1 MLSMDRCHFYQSERL
16 RKAESGGPVDV
27 WDLIWAGR
35 GVIWL
40 VEEDKTTVEGFA
52 AMERINKKILDAQ
65 SGRPLRFDFYE
76 PDFELDETPNW
87 NSEQSLPLH
96 NILKRSWFSR
106 MWILQEASVVGAAPV
121 LGGKHTMPWSTI
133 DGVYSYLGIVP
144 WQDLELDSTFVE
156 TMKTIYG
163 NRDEGLVLK
172 DRSKYFPLLACYF
185 WPASMEI
192 HYFSAAGQPRVMVAA
207 DDDPFQLYIIE
218 VKLAVTEKV

>member
-1 MLSMDRCHFYQSERL
+1 M
-16 RKAESGGPVDV
+16 
-27 WDLIWAGR
+27 
-35 GVIWL
+35 
-40 VEEDKTTVEGFA
+40 EEDKTTVEGFA

-76 PDFELDETPNW
+76 PDFELDETLNGK
-87 NSEQSLPLH
+87 SEQSLSLH
-96 NILKRSWFSR
+96 NIPKRPWFSR
-106 MWILQEASVVGAAPV
+106 MWILKEVSVARATQV
-121 LGGKHTMPWSTI
+121 LCGKHTIPWSTI
-133 DGVYSYLGIVP
+133 DGAWSYLGIVP

-207 DDDPFQLYIIE
+207 DDDPFQLYIIGM
-218 VKLAVTEKV
+218 KLAVIDKSLGNNGCAYTSW